1 MGQTVV
7 VAFCNQKGGVGKSTM
22 TVALAGYLYYVMGKS
37 VAVVD
42 CDTGQYSLAHFRE
55 REKQTVTKVD
65 GYKELMM
72 MQWERIKKKSYP
84 IVNSSPGTAMAD
96 VKKLLS
102 SGAGYDVIMIDLP
115 GSVKTEGV
123 LATILNVDYVIVPI
137 VADRFDMQSTLG
149 FATAV
154 MDFKAKRQGQMP
166 LKGFMFFWNKVDR
179 RVSTDL
185 LDAYNEVMRK
195 LDLTVLSTVIPSLSR
210 YGREVSL
217 SGKPFFRSTLFP
229 PDEKMLQG
237 SNLDLL
243 AAEICERINI

>member
-7 VAFCNQKGGVGKSTM
+7 VAMCNQKGGVGKSTM
-22 TVALAGYLYYVMGKS
+22 TVALASYLYYVMGKS

-42 CDTGQYSLAHFRE
+42 CDNGQHSLAHFRE

-65 GYKELMM
+65 WYKELMM
-72 MQWERIKKKSYP
+72 MQWARIKRKSYP
-84 IVNSSPGTAMAD
+84 IANSSPVTAMAD

-102 SGAGYDVIMIDLP
+102 SGAGYDIIIIDLP

-123 LATILNVDYVIVPI
+123 LATILNVDHVIVPI

-154 MDFKAKRQGQMP
+154 MDFKASRKEQLP
-166 LKGFMFFWNKVDR
+166 LKGFLFFWNKVDR

-185 LDAYNEVMRK
+185 FDAYNEIMKK
-195 LDLTVLSTVIPSLSR
+195 LDFTVLNTVIPSLSR
-210 YGREVSL
+210 YGREMSL
-217 SGKPFFRSTLFP
+217 TGKPFFRSTLLP
-229 PDEKMLQG
+229 PDEKMLSG

>member
-1 MGQTVV
+1 MRQTVV

-22 TVALAGYLYYVMGKS
+22 TVALASYLYYVMGKS

-42 CDTGQYSLAHFRE
+42 CDTGQYSLTNFRE
-55 REKQTVTKVD
+55 REKQTVNKVD

-72 MQWERIKKKSYP
+72 LQWERLKKRAYP
-84 IVNSSPGTAMAD
+84 IVNSSPGSAMKD
-96 VKKLLS
+96 VKGLLAS
-102 SGAGYDVIMIDLP
+102 DAGFDVVMVDLP
-115 GSVKTEGV
+115 GSVSTEGV
-123 LATILNVDYVIVPI
+123 LSTILNVDYVVVPI

-154 MDFKAKRQGQMP
+154 MDYRAARKEEMP
-166 LKGFMFFWNKVDR
+166 LKGFLFFWNKVDR

-185 LDAYNEVMRK
+185 LDAYNAIMKK
-195 LDLTVLSTVIPSLSR
+195 LDLPVLATVIPSLSR
-210 YGREVSL
+210 YGREMSP
-217 SGKPFFRSTLFP
+217 SGKPFFRSTLLP
-229 PDEKMLQG
+229 PDEKMLIG